1 MSKKFLLTG
10 ATGFVG
16 RQILKNL
23 LDKSYEVRVVIRK
36 NKEIFFKEKN
46 LKIEIITTD
55 DLFKESVEWWEKQ
68 CKGIETIIHAAWYVE
83 PGKYLKSLKNIDC
96 LTGSLNLGKGAIEAG
111 VKRFVGIGTCFEY
124 DLSYEDLSI
133 NTPLKPTTTYAAAKA
148 ALYTFLSKLLSSQ
161 SIEFSW
167 CRLFYLYG
175 EGEDERRLVP
185 YIHKQL
191 AEGKKVEL
199 TSGEQVRDFLN
210 VVEVG
215 KLIVDVATG
224 KKSGP
229 INICSGIPIS
239 IRQLAEKIADEYGRR
254 DLLIFGARPDNL
266 VDPLR
271 VVGLDNVD
279 LQKKMIKK

>member
-23 LDKSYEVRVVIRK
+23 LDKRYEVRVVVRK
-36 NKEIFFKEKN
+36 NKEIFFKDKN
-46 LKIEIITTD
+46 FKIEIITTN
-55 DLFKESVEWWEKQ
+55 DLFQESVEWWEKQ

-96 LTGSLNLGKGAIEAG
+96 LIGSLNLARGGIQAG

-124 DLSYEDLSI
+124 DLNNGDLSI
-133 NTPLKPTTTYAAAKA
+133 NTPLKPTTPYAAAKA
-148 ALYTFLSKLLSSQ
+148 GLYTFLSELLPSQ
-161 SIEFSW
+161 SVEFLW

-175 EGEDERRLVP
+175 EGEDERRLIP
-185 YIHKQL
+185 YVRKQL
-191 AEGKKVEL
+191 SLGKKVEL
-199 TSGEQVRDFLN
+199 TRGEQIRDFLD
-210 VVEVG
+210 VVEIG

-224 KKSGP
+224 KKNGP

-239 IRQLAEKIADEYGRR
+239 IRQLVEKIADEYSRR
-254 DLLIFGARPDNL
+254 DLLVFGARPDNL
-266 VDPLR
+266 VDPPR
-271 VVGLDNVD
+271 IVGMSNLNH
-279 LQKKMIKK
+279 

>member
-23 LDKSYEVRVVIRK
+23 INKRYEVRVVVRK
-36 NKEIFFKEKN
+36 NKEIFFKDKN
-46 LKIEIITTD
+46 LKIEVITTN
-55 DLFKESVEWWEKQ
+55 DLFQESVEWWEEQ

-124 DLSYEDLSI
+124 DLSNGDLSI

-148 ALYTFLSKLLSSQ
+148 ALYMCLSQLLSSK

-175 EGEDERRLVP
+175 EGEDERRLVS

-191 AEGKKVEL
+191 SQAKKVEL
-199 TSGEQVRDFLN
+199 TNGEQVRDFLD
-210 VVEVG
+210 VAEVG
-215 KLIVDVATG
+215 NLIVDVATG
-224 KKSGP
+224 KKNGP
-229 INICSGIPIS
+229 INICSGIPMS
-239 IRQLAEKIADEYGRR
+239 IRQLAEKIADIYDRR
-254 DLLIFGARPDNL
+254 DLLDFGARKSNL
-266 VDPLR
+266 TDPPR
-271 VVGLDNVD
+271 VVGLSDKNNT
-279 LQKKMIKK
+279 KFKY

>member
-23 LDKSYEVRVVIRK
+23 LDKRYEVRAVVRK
-36 NKEIFFKEKN
+36 NKEISFKEKN
-46 LKIEIITTD
+46 LKIETIITD
-55 DLFKESVEWWEKQ
+55 DLFQESVEWWEKQ
-68 CKGIETIIHAAWYVE
+68 CKGIETIIHTAWYVE

-96 LTGSLNLGKGAIEAG
+96 LTGSLNLGKGAIQAG

-124 DLSYEDLSI
+124 DLSNGDLSI

-148 ALYTFLSKLLSSQ
+148 ALYTFLSQLLSSK

-175 EGEDERRLVP
+175 EGEDERRLVS

-191 AEGKKVEL
+191 SEAKKVKL
-199 TSGEQVRDFLN
+199 TSGEQVRDFLD

-215 KLIVDVATG
+215 KLIVDVATS
-224 KKSGP
+224 KKNGP

-239 IRQLAEKIADEYGRR
+239 IRQLAEKIADIYGRR
-254 DLLIFGARPDNL
+254 DLLDFGAKKSNL
-266 VDPLR
+266 TDPPR
-271 VVGLDNVD
+271 VVGLLDKNNN
-279 LQKKMIKK
+279 KFKY